1 MSSIFKIL
9 FICFGLLGMF
19 QTNAKKFS
27 LNDAQ
32 WWRGQVVL
40 EEEDTLN
47 TLFQYNTETNSL
59 RIKDSEGN
67 IKIYS
72 PKVVTSF
79 SFNDPNWKQK
89 RIFETFL
96 YTKKVGGY
104 ETPMFF
110 EILVNG
116 KKMSC
121 FMRENYNA
129 SAWLNVQTLSKPF
142 ADYFLQTA
150 DGSIYLYRGS
160 TKDLIKLMEDRKEEM
175 ETFIKKNK
183 LNTDLLGDLLRIV
196 AYYNRI

>member
-1 MSSIFKIL
+1 
-9 FICFGLLGMF
+9 MF
-19 QTNAKKFS
+19 QTNAQKFS

-67 IKIYS
+67 IKMYS
-72 PKVVTSF
+72 PKTVTSF

-89 RIFETFL
+89 RVFETFL

-121 FMRENYNA
+121 FIRENYNT

-142 ADYFLQTA
+142 ADYFLQTT

-160 TKDLIKLMEDRKEEM
+160 TKDLIKLMEDRKEEI

-183 LNTDLLGDLLRIV
+183 LNTDFLGDLLRIV
-196 AYYNRI
+196 AYYNRL

>member
-1 MSSIFKIL
+1 MSSIFKIF

-19 QTNAKKFS
+19 QANAQKFS

-72 PKVVTSF
+72 PKIVTSF

-121 FMRENYNA
+121 FVRENYNA